1 MTIEE
6 RNNYICTYMGGE
18 EYILNKHFSKKKSK
32 SLTLNDLKF
41 HESWDWMI
49 PVWKKIRFDLSP
61 TMVIFAINCIDD
73 DLLIFYIRNENKILL
88 MYKSY
93 IPLLESTE
101 PRLPFWEYMIE
112 HPKIKKKFDEVFN
125 PDDNL
130 CIIGFSV

>member
-18 EYILNKHFSKKKSK
+18 EYILNKHFSNKKSK

-73 DLLIFYIRNENKILL
+73 DNINELHILL
-88 MYKSY
+88 SNICYQKY
-93 IPLLESTE
+93 TN
-101 PRLPFWEYMIE
+101 
-112 HPKIKKKFDEVFN
+112 K
-125 PDDNL
+125 
-130 CIIGFSV
+130 

>member
-18 EYILNKHFSKKKSK
+18 EYILNKHFSNKKSK

-73 DLLIFYIRNENKILL
+73 DNINELYTLLSNICYQKYTNK
-88 MYKSY
+88 
-93 IPLLESTE
+93 
-101 PRLPFWEYMIE
+101 
-112 HPKIKKKFDEVFN
+112 
-125 PDDNL
+125 
-130 CIIGFSV
+130 

>member
-32 SLTLNDLKF
+32 RLTLNDLKF

-73 DLLIFYIRNENKILL
+73 DNINELHTLLSNICYQKYTNK
-88 MYKSY
+88 
-93 IPLLESTE
+93 
-101 PRLPFWEYMIE
+101 
-112 HPKIKKKFDEVFN
+112 
-125 PDDNL
+125 
-130 CIIGFSV
+130 